1 MQLRSESECFSKVVR
16 AQALNT
22 AFTTKPLFKKQTQ
35 QGANR
40 RQHTGPFIEGKAHP
54 AREAR
59 AIKHVRLD
67 TPLHVILRKLIT
79 RGVQRQSLDTGLDL
93 VQRGNYYYYGGMRVG
108 SCSLVSCS
116 LVSCSLALLA
126 HTLRAESRSSCVD
139 LYAVTHCLHTRPG
152 ACQASEGC
160 MEVACS

>member
-1 MQLRSESECFSKVVR
+1 MVR

-22 AFTTKPLFKKQTQ
+22 ALTTKPLFKNQTQ

-67 TPLHVILRKLIT
+67 TPLHVILPKLIT

-108 SCSLVSCS
+108 SCS